1 MHLLE
6 YYASDHW
13 LSRIDA
19 RIKLLVTLI
28 VLVMVLSYQGVG
40 FQLLVAALSLT
51 LIINMKIPWRLF
63 LLRFSEPF
71 LIVLVVF
78 LLKIFFSGHDPLYS
92 FNVLGLHLTMYRE
105 GLAEGIA
112 IGSRIMAAISL
123 MAVLV
128 YATPFTEL
136 MAALSWLKV
145 PQGFIEVLLYA
156 YRYIFVLFEEAMVI
170 YQAQKNRL
178 GYANF
183 RNRLSSFGILTGSLI
198 LKAFEQSQTL
208 STAMVQRGYDGNMPL
223 FQSRPFR
230 SSEIFLSCL
239 VVTVMGL
246 LWGI

>member
-13 LSRIDA
+13 LSRSDA
-19 RIKLLVTLI
+19 RIKLLVAMI
-28 VLVMVLSYQGVG
+28 VLVMVLSYQGIG
-40 FQLLVAALSLT
+40 FQLIVTALSLT
-51 LIINMKIPWRLF
+51 MIMYMKVPWRLF
-63 LLRFSEPF
+63 LLRFSEPL
-71 LIVLVVF
+71 LIVLIVF
-78 LLKIFFSGHDPLYS
+78 LLKVFFSGHEPLFS
-92 FNVLGLHLTMYRE
+92 LDIFGFQLTGYRE
-105 GLAEGIA
+105 GLREGIA

-128 YATPFTEL
+128 YATPFPEL

-145 PQGFIEVLLYA
+145 PQGFIEILLYA

-183 RNRLSSFGILTGSLI
+183 QNRFSSFGILTGSLI
-198 LKAFEQSQTL
+198 LKAYEQSQTL

-223 FQSRPFR
+223 LQSRPFR
-230 SSEIFLSCL
+230 TSEIFLSGL
-239 VVTVMGL
+239 VVTVMGI
-246 LWGI
+246 LWRI

>member
-6 YYASDHW
+6 YYASDHR
-13 LSRIDA
+13 LARIDA

-40 FQLLVAALSLT
+40 FQLLVTVLSLI
-51 LIINMKIPWRLF
+51 LIMSMKVPWRLF
-63 LLRFSEPF
+63 LLRFSEP
-71 LIVLVVF
+71 LIIVLVVF
-78 LLKIFFSGHDPLYS
+78 LLKVFFSGHDPLFS
-92 FNVLGLHLTMYRE
+92 FNVLGFQLTGYRE
-105 GLAEGIA
+105 GLGEGIA

-128 YATPFTEL
+128 YATPFPEL
-136 MAALSWLKV
+136 MAALSWMKV
-145 PQGFIEVLLYA
+145 PRGFIEILLYA

-183 RNRLSSFGILTGSLI
+183 RNRFSSFGVLTGSLI

-230 SSEIFLSCL
+230 SSEILLSCL
-239 VVTVMGL
+239 VVTAMGI

>member
-1 MHLLE
+1 
-6 YYASDHW
+6 
-13 LSRIDA
+13 
-19 RIKLLVTLI
+19 
-28 VLVMVLSYQGVG
+28 
-40 FQLLVAALSLT
+40 
-51 LIINMKIPWRLF
+51 
-63 LLRFSEPF
+63 
-71 LIVLVVF
+71 
-78 LLKIFFSGHDPLYS
+78 
-92 FNVLGLHLTMYRE
+92 E
-105 GLAEGIA
+105 GLAEGVA

-128 YATPFTEL
+128 YATPFPEL
-136 MAALSWLKV
+136 MAALSWLKI
-145 PQGFIEVLLYA
+145 PQGFIEILLYA

-178 GYANF
+178 GYASF

-223 FQSRPFR
+223 FQRRPFR

-239 VVTVMGL
+239 LVTAMGI